1 MIDLL
6 NVLAAKC
13 NSSSSSYSKVIALVP
28 MLISKTHDSFDDQAF
43 ITAVTGCIRTIIA
56 YGNELLLTSSTKTLV
71 NEVLK
76 LCEKLLDPN
85 IIEIACINVGYI
97 LLHVFEKLSQKV
109 STELLMVI
117 IQKIYKSRMPS
128 VVQSLVA
135 FFAKLILKN
144 SKDMLGLLTET
155 SIDNRISLKILLDR
169 WLLHQ
174 ALFRGPFTKVV
185 TYSALIQLFT
195 IKDQRIESLMVITYN
210 PSHTNVNSEVNA
222 PFKIL
227 CTLLRCIDNEANS
240 KVVKP
245 KDVLEEAKEL
255 LSSQLPNFG
264 QDERLNTEGDQD
276 EDPNDNFDMEDLGA
290 AVNVQMDGVEDEEA
304 FAEKLFKVGKS
315 KDRGLAD
322 LEVGSACYMSEMLN
336 FNFDDYDDCE
346 EMNEDDLLLLHGTIM
361 KQDLKVIQ

>member
-1 MIDLL
+1 
-6 NVLAAKC
+6 V
-13 NSSSSSYSKVIALVP
+13 
-28 MLISKTHDSFDDQAF
+28 
-43 ITAVTGCIRTIIA
+43 IA
-56 YGNELLLTSSTKTLV
+56 YGNEHLHTASTKTLV
-71 NEVLK
+71 NDVVR
-76 LCEKLLDPN
+76 LCERLLDPN
-85 IIEIACINVGYI
+85 AIEITCINAGYI

-109 STELLMVI
+109 STELLMAI

-144 SKDMLGLLTET
+144 PKDILGLLTQT
-155 SIDNRISLKILLDR
+155 SVDNRISLKILLDR

-195 IKDQRIESLMVITYN
+195 MKDPRIESLMVITYN
-210 PSHTNVNSEVNA
+210 PSHSNVNSEVNA

-227 CTLLRCIDNEANS
+227 CTLLRYIDNEVNS

-276 EDPNDNFDMEDLGA
+276 DEMYDNFDTQDLAA
-290 AVNVQMDGVEDEEA
+290 AVNVEMNDVEDEEA
-304 FAEKLFKVGKS
+304 LAEKLFKVGKS
-315 KDRGLAD
+315 KDGGLAD

-346 EMNEDDLLLLHGTIM
+346 EMNEDDLLQLHGTMM
-361 KQDLKVIQ
+361 KQELKVNR

>member
-1 MIDLL
+1 LIELL
-6 NVLAAKC
+6 NILAAKC
-13 NSSSSSYSKVIALVP
+13 SSTNPSYTKIISLVP
-28 MLISKTHDSFDDQAF
+28 ILISKIPPSLDDQAF
-43 ITAVTGCIRTIIA
+43 IIAGTGCIRTIIA
-56 YGNELLLTSSTKTLV
+56 YGNEHLLSSSMKTLV
-71 NEVLK
+71 NEVIK
-76 LCEKLLDPN
+76 LCERLLDPN
-85 IIEIACINVGYI
+85 TIEITCVNIGYI

-109 STELLMVI
+109 STELLMTI

-135 FFAKLILKN
+135 FFAKLMLKN
-144 SKDMLGLLTET
+144 PKDILGLLTET
-155 SIDNRISLKILLDR
+155 SVDNRISLKILLDR

-195 IKDQRIESLMVITYN
+195 MKDPRIESLMVITYN

-227 CTLLRCIDNEANS
+227 CTLLRCIDNEVNS
-240 KVVKP
+240 KVIKP

-255 LSSQLPNFG
+255 LSSQLSNFG
-264 QDERLNTEGDQD
+264 QDERLNTEGDHD
-276 EDPNDNFDMEDLGA
+276 DMYDNFATQDLAA
-290 AVNVQMDGVEDEEA
+290 AVNVEMNDVEDEEA
-304 FAEKLFKVGKS
+304 VAEKLFKVGKS
-315 KDRGLAD
+315 KDKGLAD

-346 EMNEDDLLLLHGTIM
+346 EMSEDDLLQLHGTMM
-361 KQDLKVIQ
+361 KQELKVRY

>member
-1 MIDLL
+1 M
-6 NVLAAKC
+6 LAAKC
-13 NSSSSSYSKVIALVP
+13 SPSSPAYAEITSLLPTLISRSLSCIEDQSFVIA
-28 MLISKTHDSFDDQAF
+28 A
-43 ITAVTGCIRTIIA
+43 TGCVRTTIA
-56 YGNELLLTSSTKTLV
+56 YGSEHLLSSSMKTLIS
-71 NEVLK
+71 EIIK
-76 LCEKLLDPN
+76 LCERLLDPTTV
-85 IIEIACINVGYI
+85 EITCINVGYI

-109 STELLMVI
+109 STELLMGV

-135 FFAKLILKN
+135 LFAKLILKN
-144 SKDMLGLLTET
+144 PKDILGLLTET
-155 SIDNRISLKILLDR
+155 SVDNRISLKILLDR

-195 IKDQRIESLMVITYN
+195 MKDPRVENLMVITYN

-227 CTLLRCIDNEANS
+227 CTLLRCVDNETNA

-245 KDVLEEAKEL
+245 KDVMEEVKEL
-255 LSSQLPNFG
+255 LSAQLPNFG

-276 EDPNDNFDMEDLGA
+276 EDLNGNYDMQDLAA
-290 AVNVQMDGVEDEEA
+290 AVDVQMDGVEDEEA
-304 FAEKLFKVGKS
+304 LIEKPFKVGES

-322 LEVGSACYMSEMLN
+322 LEAGSAYYMTEMLN
-336 FNFDDYDDCE
+336 FNFEDYDDCE
-346 EMNEDDLLLLHGTIM
+346 EVNEDDLLPLYGGLV
-361 KQDLKVIQ
+361 KEDLKVTRNSP